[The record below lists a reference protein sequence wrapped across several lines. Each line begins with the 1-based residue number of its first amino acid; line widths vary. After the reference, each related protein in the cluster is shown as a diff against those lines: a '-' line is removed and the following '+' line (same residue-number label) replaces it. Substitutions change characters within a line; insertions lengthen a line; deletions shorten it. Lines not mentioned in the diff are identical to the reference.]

1 MKSLIASS
9 QEIVLE
15 LTEDQSRQIE
25 RATGKLV
32 TELQVEI
39 VEASESLDGPR
50 AELPTPNYKNSI
62 KEGETLMNP
71 TASFTNHRNHVHN
84 QLNQGEKTTKAKR
97 ILLPLIAIVLL
108 AVSSASVYAQNAESA
123 GADGKNEKRAQSG
136 QFGILGQ
143 NKGALKGT
151 FIGKAIADGP
161 VPYIFT
167 QTFHEDGTCESN
179 ASLELVPPAA
189 STAHGQW
196 QYLGGDQFASTTVG
210 TLVNSVIDPTLF
222 GTFKVRQLLT
232 FNRQRDQ
239 IINQRIQVDVFD
251 VDGNLVFSFGATPD
265 GPARLVTVEVLQ

>member
-1 MKSLIASS
+1 MKSPASS
-9 QEIVLE
+9 CNEIVLE
-15 LTEDQSRQIE
+15 LTEEQRRQIE
-25 RATGKLV
+25 FSTGKLV

-39 VEASESLDGPR
+39 VEVPKSHVERLIPKHNN
-50 AELPTPNYKNSI
+50 PI
-62 KEGETLMNP
+62 KEGETQMNRN
-71 TASFTNHRNHVHN
+71 ASFTNHQN
-84 QLNQGEKTTKAKR
+84 QRQSNKGEKTMNAKKN
-97 ILLPLIAIVLL
+97 LLPLIAIIVLL
-108 AVSSASVYAQNAESA
+108 AASCVSVYAQTAERASA
-123 GADGKNEKRAQSG
+123 DRQNEGQAQNGHVDLLEKNKSV
-136 QFGILGQ
+136 
-143 NKGALKGT
+143 LKGT
-151 FIGKAIADGP
+151 FIGKAIAEGP
-161 VPYIFT
+161 LPYIFI

-179 ASLELVPPAA
+179 ASLELIPPAA

-265 GPARLVTVEVLQ
+265 GPAKLVTVEVLQ